1 MVEFFKFLC
10 KSKDVSFVD
19 QKKKRKK
26 RERERE
32 RQNEKEKGSNKDVFE
47 LSFKKRE

>member
-1 MVEFFKFLC
+1 MLAGKITPEPRYNKAE
-10 KSKDVSFVD
+10 KDICL
-19 QKKKRKK
+19 KRKK
-26 RERERE
+26 NERK